1 MPSEGAGAAA
11 GAGLANTTIA
21 DGDIATA
28 VAVLQALGRDEEAFF
43 SKRCQALRR
52 ALGPLQ
58 QLHESRK
65 FGGMSHEAYNQSK
78 QQRLQETMSR
88 QKQRMLEKEFINKT
102 QLRAARLAKLAQL
115 SQQDDGSG
123 TLLLIP
129 DGVADD
135 SVPLAPH
142 LLMDASPLPVAGE
155 ASSSS
160 SSAASSATP
169 AGANGIEAG
178 SADGGG
184 SASGDPASGA
194 ASGPAASS
202 AASSAGSDGDPSLR
216 EPITLER
223 TFRACYSCKRR
234 YQQLHAFYATFC
246 PTCAAFNWA
255 KRHQTADLSGRVA
268 LVTGARVKIGF
279 QVCLKLLRA
288 GCEVVATSRF
298 PHDAAERYA
307 AQPDFASWS
316 SRLHVFGV
324 DLRDLPAL
332 EAFCEMMHRRFNRL
346 DVLINNA
353 CQTVRRPPAFYA
365 PLLLRELTPL
375 SALPPAVRPL
385 VAHAHEHTAGRW
397 SRQLLDSAR
406 GTARVLLND
415 DDSSAGSGG
424 AGAAASVSSSSS
436 ATPMEAEAAPAVP
449 AVASA
454 AAGAGASA
462 LAPAAGDSSA
472 AAGGALLAAA
482 TGVAAAASAAMS
494 QLAVVPGDEFTD
506 TSLFPTGAC
515 ACLVCALQLQPQ
527 LMPLQEDTGVM
538 RLAVLAVARQIH
550 SSPLLPPTSSHS
562 LPCPLLLCP
571 QASWT

>member
-1 MPSEGAGAAA
+1 MHWLWLRAASTKMEPSEHGACPLPESGKVVDGDAMLAGDMPSEGAGAAA
-11 GAGLANTTIA
+11 GAGPTNITIT
-21 DGDIATA
+21 DGDLATA

-88 QKQRMLEKEFINKT
+88 QKQKMLEKEFINKT

-142 LLMDASPLPVAGE
+142 LLMDASPLPAPGGAGE
-155 ASSSS
+155 ASSSGG
-160 SSAASSATP
+160 SAAGSATP
-169 AGANGIEAG
+169 AGAGGI
-178 SADGGG
+178 DGG
-184 SASGDPASGA
+184 SAEGGSSAAGDPASGA
-194 ASGPAASS
+194 ASGTSS
-202 AASSAGSDGDPSLR
+202 GGDPTLR

-255 KRHQTADLSGRVA
+255 KRHQTANLSGRVA

-307 AQPDFASWS
+307 AQPDFAAWA

-332 EAFCEMMHRRFNRL
+332 EAFCEMMQRRFNRL
-346 DVLINNA
+346 DVIINNA

-365 PLLLRELTPL
+365 PLLPRELAPL

-385 VAHAHEHTAGRW
+385 VLHAHEHTAGRW

-415 DDSSAGSGG
+415 DDSAGGSGSAGSSSGGAG

-436 ATPMEAEAAPAVP
+436 SSTPMEAEAAPSVP
-449 AVASA
+449 TAASA
-454 AAGAGASA
+454 AAGAGAGA
-462 LAPAAGDSSA
+462 LAPAAGASSA
-472 AAGGALLAAA
+472 PAGSALLAAA

-515 ACLVCALQLQPQ
+515 DCLCAHCS
-527 LMPLQEDTGVM
+527 
-538 RLAVLAVARQIH
+538 R
-550 SSPLLPPTSSHS
+550 S
-562 LPCPLLLCP
+562 
-571 QASWT
+571 